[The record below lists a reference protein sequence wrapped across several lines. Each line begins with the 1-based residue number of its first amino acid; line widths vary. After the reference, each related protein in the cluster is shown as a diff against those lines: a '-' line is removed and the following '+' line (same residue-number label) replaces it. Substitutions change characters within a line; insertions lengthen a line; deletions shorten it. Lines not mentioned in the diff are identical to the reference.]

1 MTSNQV
7 YEGFLKITGFDDK
20 EIPYILP
27 EWKKACAILG
37 LTEADVRHSAEEWIP
52 EHFDVE
58 LESVRKLLGL
68 FIRECIDLLKAKDY
82 KKQGVKI
89 VYGIL
94 PAQSIFYYA
103 LKLAAPD
110 RVYVGFPDVFLTV
123 IMQGF
128 FHKLNPYL
136 EEAEAHGIPYGCR
149 HCALN
154 KTRYAAKRLDIIP
167 SPDISW
173 IWGLVCD
180 EGPKSDE
187 FIQRYYAPDWKTYVL
202 RLPRDQ
208 ALGTPEDEVKERV
221 AYLAA
226 QMKDGF
232 EYVSKTIGLSVD
244 EKMIKNVI
252 DFRQSYYAKLSRLR
266 RLMAADPQPYG
277 GIENVLLSYPLQ
289 MPINTGVEP
298 WEAVLDLAIE
308 EVRQRIAE
316 KKGILPAGAPK
327 LMFQIM
333 PYVQPWI
340 SKMFEE
346 NGVLLSGGGA
356 TRKTLSPL
364 SYSDPFMASA
374 EIWLRGSVV
383 ANTGFQA
390 SELIEMLQTYNY
402 DGMLFGF
409 FDFDRWLGSDDRLL
423 AKIVEEKSGLPA
435 FYIEG
440 DFWED
445 RDYSREALRTRIESI
460 CEILKMRKCD

>member
-1 MTSNQV
+1 MSQQA
-7 YEGFLKITGFDDK
+7 YETFLKTVGFEDD
-20 EIPYILP
+20 EIPSFLP
-27 EWKKACAILG
+27 EWKKACERLG
-37 LTEADVRHSAEEWIP
+37 LTEEDVRYSAEEWIP
-52 EHFDVE
+52 YHFDVK
-58 LESVRKLLGL
+58 LKSVRRLLGL
-68 FIRECIDLLKAKDY
+68 FIKEATDLLKAKEY
-82 KKQGVKI
+82 KQQGVKI

-103 LKLAAPD
+103 LKIAAPD
-110 RVYVGFPDVFLTV
+110 HVFVGFPDVFLTV

-136 EEAEAHGIPYGCR
+136 EEAERHGIPYGCR

-154 KTRYAAKRLDIIP
+154 KTRYAARRLDIIP

-187 FIQRYYAPDWKTYVL
+187 FIQRYYDPDWKTYVL

-208 ALGTPEDEVKERV
+208 PLGTREDEVKERV
-221 AYLAA
+221 EYLAA

-232 EYVSKTIGLSVD
+232 EHVSKTIGLKVS
-244 EKMIKNVI
+244 EQQIKQVI
-252 DFRQSYYAKLSRLR
+252 DFRQSYFAKLSELR

-277 GIENVLLSYPLQ
+277 GIENILLSYPLQ

-298 WEAVLDLAIE
+298 WEEVLDLAIAE
-308 EVRQRIAE
+308 IKERIE
-316 KKGILPAGAPK
+316 RKEGILPAGAPK

-346 NGVLLSGGGA
+346 NGVLMSGGGA
-356 TRKTLSPL
+356 TKKTSSPL
-364 SYSDPFMASA
+364 SYSDPYMASA
-374 EIWLRGSVV
+374 EIWLRGSSI

-390 SELIEMLQTYNY
+390 EELCEILETYHY

-423 AKIVEEKSGLPA
+423 ARMVEEKTGIPA
-435 FYIEG
+435 FYVEG

-460 CEILKMRKCD
+460 AEILKMRKAG